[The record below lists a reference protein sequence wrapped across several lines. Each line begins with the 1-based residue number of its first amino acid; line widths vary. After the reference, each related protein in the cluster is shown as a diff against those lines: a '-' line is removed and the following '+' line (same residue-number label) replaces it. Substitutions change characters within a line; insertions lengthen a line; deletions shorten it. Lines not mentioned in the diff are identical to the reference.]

1 MNETTRTQPECPSS
15 RDDGEKGG
23 VRLLTGQLFRV
34 RDGRGWSFTEQPPP
48 APLEPVRRPARVAQ
62 VLALAHRL
70 QAAIDRGEYRDRAEL
85 ARQLGFTRARV
96 TQILDLLLLAPDIQE
111 HVVHLEA
118 VDGVEPIAERA
129 LRDVVRQKSWAKQRR
144 AWDVLCLQDGQ
155 GSGAT

>member
-1 MNETTRTQPECPSS
+1 MNESARTQPASPAS
-15 RDDGEKGG
+15 RDDDEKGG
-23 VRLLTGQLFRV
+23 VRILRGQLFRV
-34 RDGRGWSFTEQPPP
+34 RDGRGWNFTEQPPP
-48 APLEPVRRPARVAQ
+48 PPHEPVRRPARVAQ

-70 QAAIDRGEYRDRAEL
+70 QRAIDRGEYRDRAEL

-129 LRDVVRQKSWAKQRR
+129 LRDVARHEAWADQRR
-144 AWDVLCLQDGQ
+144 SWDVLCLQHAQ